1 MIMILIRTILTGAAL
16 LVAAQSFAQ
25 LAEPN
30 AAGVAMGHLH
40 YNVRDLEANKAFW
53 TGLGGEPSSFAGG
66 EIVRF
71 PNVLILLSEAGE
83 DDDTELGTEGSVIN
97 HVAFRVESIDALEA
111 QGYEMHR
118 NEQFPGIAS
127 TYTPDGE
134 RIELFD
140 DGVATNIGFDVAE
153 GFDDPVAERHNNE
166 LTAPIVS
173 HHVHFYLPE
182 DQVLAARDW
191 YVEHFGA
198 TPGKRW
204 RYDAAD
210 LPGFNLNFSATSGES
225 APTRNRRLDHIGFE
239 VENLEAFCAA
249 LESAGIAFDVPYR
262 QLPSGFALAF
272 FTDPWGTYIE
282 LTEGL
287 GGL

>member
-1 MIMILIRTILTGAAL
+1 MRSFTRNLVSLTAL
-16 LVAAQSFAQ
+16 LAAGPIAGQIAR
-25 LAEPN
+25 PN

-53 TGLGGEPSSFAGG
+53 IELGGEPSSFAGR

-71 PNVLILLSEAGE
+71 PNVLILLDAAG
-83 DDDTELGTEGSVIN
+83 DDANTDLGTEGSVIN
-97 HVAFRVESIDALEA
+97 HVAFRVESLEALEA
-111 QGYEMHR
+111 LGYEMHY
-118 NEQFPGIAS
+118 NEQYPGIAS

-140 DGVATNIGFDVAE
+140 DGVATNIGFDIAE

-182 DQVLAARDW
+182 DQVLTARDW

-210 LPGFNLNFSATSGES
+210 LPGFNLNFSATSRES
-225 APTRNRRLDHIGFE
+225 APTRGRRLDHIGLE
-239 VENLEAFCAA
+239 VRDLEAFCAK
-249 LESAGIAFDVPYR
+249 LEAAGIELDVPYR
-262 QLPSGFALAF
+262 RLPSGLALAF
-272 FTDPWGTYIE
+272 LTDPWGTYIE

-287 GGL
+287 DELE

>member
-1 MIMILIRTILTGAAL
+1 MTRRHRFARTLLFAAT
-16 LVAAQSFAQ
+16 VYAVHAVNAQI
-25 LAEPN
+25 AEPN

-40 YNVRDLEANKAFW
+40 YNVQDLAANKAFW
-53 TGLGGEPSSFAGG
+53 VGLGGTPSTFAAG
-66 EIVRF
+66 ETIRF
-71 PNVLILLSEAGE
+71 PNVLILLSDG
-83 DDDTELGTEGSVIN
+83 DSSGGTEGSVIN
-97 HVAFRVESIDALEA
+97 HVAFRVQSIAALEEL
-111 QGYEMHR
+111 GYEMHY

-140 DGVATNIGFDVAE
+140 DALATNIGFEVAD
-153 GFDDPVAERHNNE
+153 GLDDTIAERHNNP
-166 LTAPIVS
+166 LAAPFVS

-182 DQVLAARDW
+182 SQVLVARNW
-191 YVEHFGA
+191 YVDIFGA

-210 LPGFNLNFSATSGES
+210 LPGFNLNFSATDSET
-225 APTRNRRLDHIGFE
+225 AATRGRRLDHIGFE
-239 VENLEAFCAA
+239 IRNLEAFCRA
-249 LESAGIAFDVPYR
+249 LEAKGIQFDVPYR

-287 GGL
+287 GEF